1 MRTFLSF
8 DEYFKNKFGEKV
20 AKLSLDGGFTC
31 PNRDGTLSYEGCIFC
46 SERGAGDFACEPEVD
61 LKTQIEIQKEVVA
74 RKWKAKKFI
83 AYFQN
88 FTSTYCDP
96 NKLYAMCE
104 EVLEDESI
112 VGISLSARAD
122 TLSDEMLDV
131 LEKISAKTFL
141 WLEMGM
147 QSVNEETIKLI
158 NRGYIH
164 KVFDDKVRELKKR
177 NIKFLVHIIFG
188 LPFETCE
195 DYIKSIEYVNRIHPF
210 GVKIHSVYIQYDT
223 PLYNYYLKHP
233 FHIIERDEYV
243 KMVAK
248 SIVMLKDDIVIHRIT
263 GDPMK
268 SKLFLPLWARDKLK
282 VISLIDRELKEMRT
296 K

>member
-8 DEYFKNKFGEKV
+8 DEYFKREFGEKV

-61 LKTQIEIQKEVVA
+61 LKTQIAIQKEVVE
-74 RKWKAKKFI
+74 RKWNAKKYI

-88 FTSTYCDP
+88 FTSTYCEP

-104 EVLEDESI
+104 EVLKDKSI

-147 QSVNEETIKLI
+147 QSINEETIKLI
-158 NRGYIH
+158 NRGYTH
-164 KVFDDKVRELKKR
+164 KLFTEKVRELKER
-177 NIKFLVHIIFG
+177 NIKFLFHIIFG
-188 LPFETCE
+188 LPFETEE
-195 DYIKSIEYVNRIHPF
+195 DYIESIEYVNRIHPF

-233 FHIIERDEYV
+233 FPIIERDEYV

-268 SKLFLPLWARDKLK
+268 SKLFLPLWAKDKLK
-282 VISLIDRELKEMRT
+282 VISLIDKELKEMRT